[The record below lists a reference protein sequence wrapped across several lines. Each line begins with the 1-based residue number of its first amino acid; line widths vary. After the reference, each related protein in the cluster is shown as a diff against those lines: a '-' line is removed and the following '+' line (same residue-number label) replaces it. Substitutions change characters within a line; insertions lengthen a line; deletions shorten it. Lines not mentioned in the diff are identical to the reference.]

1 MAAAERELYQA
12 LSEALEHEALHL
24 AQLIDL
30 LKEERKDLVEA
41 TGDRI
46 GHIAAEKM
54 NRIQALD
61 TYAARRSA
69 LLEQLGFN
77 PNADGMQAAI
87 GCAGEAAKQMRATWQ
102 RVGERA
108 IAARDLNDLNGSLIR
123 ARLSSVQGR
132 LTELQRAAQQGEG
145 LYGADGLARAA
156 ALSRPLGEV

>member
-1 MAAAERELYQA
+1 MAAERELYEA
-12 LSEALEHEALHL
+12 LSEALQHEALHL

-30 LKEERKDLVEA
+30 LKEERKDLVEV

-61 TYAARRSA
+61 TYAARRGE
-69 LLEQLGFN
+69 LLEQLGFDTS
-77 PNADGMQAAI
+77 ADGMQAAI
-87 GCAGEAAKQMRATWQ
+87 AAAGAAAKQMRAQW
-102 RVGERA
+102 RSVGERA
-108 IAARDLNDLNGSLIR
+108 VAARDLNDLNGSLIR

-132 LTELQRAAQQGEG
+132 LTELHRAAQQGEG
-145 LYGADGLARAA
+145 LYGADGLSRAA